1 MTDDLQARYEEMVL
15 ELETI
20 VAPLDD
26 RLAEVYMTKACLTA
40 KLEYIQGH
48 EDWESRIGP
57 IWDDCPIDVRI
68 EILGRG
74 LEILREEFA
83 RAQKK
88 GLIFSLN

>member
-1 MTDDLQARYEEMVL
+1 MPEDLEARYDKMVL

-20 VAPLDD
+20 VALLDD

-40 KLEYIQGH
+40 KFEYIQGH
-48 EDWESRIGP
+48 EDWDSRIVP
-57 IWDDCPIDVRI
+57 IWDDNPVDVRI

-88 GLIFSLN
+88 GLVYSLN